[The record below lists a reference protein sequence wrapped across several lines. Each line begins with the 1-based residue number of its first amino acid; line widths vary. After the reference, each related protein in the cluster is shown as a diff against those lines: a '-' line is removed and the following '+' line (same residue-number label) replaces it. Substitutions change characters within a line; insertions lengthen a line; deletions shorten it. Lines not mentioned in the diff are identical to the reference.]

1 MRACRLRLLGDG
13 WEEGLW
19 QLRKA
24 RKSCHS
30 ATCESGFYF
39 VKKKVNVP
47 FKLYL
52 SIQGEVYKLGGTFAK
67 ESSPMVLP
75 KVTEC

>member
-30 ATCESGFYF
+30 ATCESEFYF
-39 VKKKVNVP
+39 VKKSQCFFQALFINSGRGLETRRDICKR
-47 FKLYL
+47 KWSY
-52 SIQGEVYKLGGTFAK
+52 G
-67 ESSPMVLP
+67 
-75 KVTEC
+75 VTKSN